1 MNHLNFA
8 FVVEH
13 SAHERVQL
21 FEQIFKP
28 SIKRLKKKTLTSQEQ
43 LLR

>member
-1 MNHLNFA
+1 MNFA

-28 SIKRLKKKTLTSQEQ
+28 SIKRLKKKKKHSLAKSN
-43 LLR
+43 